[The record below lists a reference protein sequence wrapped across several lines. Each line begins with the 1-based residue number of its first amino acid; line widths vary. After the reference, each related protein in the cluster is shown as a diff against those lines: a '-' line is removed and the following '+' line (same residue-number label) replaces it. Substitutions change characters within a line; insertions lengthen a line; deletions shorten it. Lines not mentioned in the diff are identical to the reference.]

1 VIQGLV
7 ASRRRIEDV
16 ADEFTS
22 ADMGDERLNRRLLT
36 IADAVA
42 AAPSSSFPQMTG
54 SDGELEGVYRFLS
67 NERVTP
73 AKILA
78 PHFAATVER
87 AASEDDVLVIHDSSL
102 FTFGGES
109 PREGLGRIHKQGGD
123 QGFLGHFAFAVS
135 GDGTRRPLGLV
146 GVSTV
151 VRTRAPLGRNPT
163 RRARAQREGPK
174 ESSRWPLMVM
184 AVHDRMP
191 DAIHVMDREA
201 DGFPIYE
208 TLLAHRAKFVI
219 RGRDRQRQRHAIVDG
234 ESMRLPEVRDA
245 ARVKLR
251 RTVPLS
257 RRRATRR
264 PDAAKRIHP
273 PRNERVA
280 TLEIRCS
287 RVTLPRP
294 WDQSRLREPRFLD
307 VNVVWV
313 TEVGQPA
320 GDEPVSWM
328 LVTNLPTATERDLER
343 IVDAYRARWVI
354 EEFFKALK
362 TGCAFEKRQLESF
375 KTLVNALAMFTVVAW
390 RLLLLRFIARTQ
402 PQARATEAL
411 SERQVEV
418 LQALASMPDA
428 PVKLEIPQR
437 EPTAGD
443 VLLAV
448 ARLGGHLPSN
458 GDPGWLVLGRGLE
471 SLLLI
476 ELGWRA
482 RNLAGPRSQT

>member
-1 VIQGLV
+1 MIQGLV

-208 TLLAHRAKFVI
+208 TLLAHRARFVI

-375 KTLVNALAMFTVVAW
+375 HALMNALAVFCVIAW
-390 RLLLLRFIARTQ
+390 RLLLLRTVARDRPRGRAEDALTVRQ
-402 PQARATEAL
+402 VRVLHALREIGEPRFRRVQLPSRATAQDGL
-411 SERQVEV
+411 Y
-418 LQALASMPDA
+418 
-428 PVKLEIPQR
+428 
-437 EPTAGD
+437 
-443 VLLAV
+443 AV
-448 ARLGGHLPSN
+448 AALGGHIRNN
-458 GDPGWLVLGRGLE
+458 GFPGWEVLNRGYEALVLL
-471 SLLLI
+471 

-482 RNLAGPRSQT
+482 RDAM